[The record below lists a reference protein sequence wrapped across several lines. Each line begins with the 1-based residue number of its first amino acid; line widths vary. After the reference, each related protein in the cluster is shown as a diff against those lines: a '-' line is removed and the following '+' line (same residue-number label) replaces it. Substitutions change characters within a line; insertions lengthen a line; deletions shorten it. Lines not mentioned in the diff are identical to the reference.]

1 MTEQTLTESP
11 HARFD
16 TISRQIEALL
26 FASEKPLTASDL
38 RNIYRCLK
46 ELDTALIVLESR
58 LHAGVLTLAHT
69 ATGYRLQVQNQYS
82 SLIQQVFTQQM
93 ERLSQALL
101 ETLSVIAYKQPV
113 TRGDIEQVRG
123 VTVSATF
130 YGNCSIRVGLSK
142 RAIVTRSV
150 ALLYC
155 TPRPN
160 FCRHSVWQ
168 VWKNCP
174 RCPRLEVI

>member
-1 MTEQTLTESP
+1 M
-11 HARFD
+11 
-16 TISRQIEALL
+16 
-26 FASEKPLTASDL
+26 
-38 RNIYRCLK
+38 
-46 ELDTALIVLESR
+46 LESR

-123 VTVSATF
+123 VTVSSNILRQLFDKGWIIEKGYRDTLGRPALLHTTPEF
-130 YGNCSIRVGLSK
+130 LQAFGLASLEELPPLPPLGSDLESLSK
-142 RAIVTRSV
+142 LASG
-150 ALLYC
+150 
-155 TPRPN
+155 
-160 FCRHSVWQ
+160 
-168 VWKNCP
+168 
-174 RCPRLEVI
+174 E